1 MDGASF
7 RQQEECEHRRYV
19 EEHGMATSKSAAT
32 EGRNTRIAGKATQ
45 QEQRQQA
52 DDQAVVRNLTL
63 WQTVE
68 KTDPQY
74 TKPFSRGGG
83 FRGTATN
90 ATYLAKKATEVFGP
104 MGIGWGVEILDEA
117 IMEGAP
123 LDAQGNHEKI
133 HKVRVKLWYK
143 LDGERGEVVQ
153 FGQTTFVGRNRN
165 GLFTDEEAP
174 KKSLTDAMSKC
185 LSLLG
190 FSADIHLGRFDDN
203 KYVNDLQQEFA
214 EKHEA
219 EQRKQAPKINEE
231 QAAELEQ
238 LIAETDTDG
247 DKFRRFFKVEDLR
260 ELPSDDYDRAR
271 RMLEKK
277 KQDRE
282 NVA

>member
-1 MDGASF
+1 
-7 RQQEECEHRRYV
+7 
-19 EEHGMATSKSAAT
+19 MATSKSAAT

>member
-1 MDGASF
+1 
-7 RQQEECEHRRYV
+7 
-19 EEHGMATSKSAAT
+19 MATTKNAAAT
-32 EGRNTRIAGKATQ
+32 TRGSNRTGTDQVVPEAGG
-45 QEQRQQA
+45 E
-52 DDQAVVRNLTL
+52 NLTL

-68 KTDPQY
+68 KTDPQF

-104 MGIGWGVEILDEA
+104 MGIGWGLEIVDEA
-117 IMEGAP
+117 LMDGAP

-143 LDGERGEVVQ
+143 LNGERGEVVQ
-153 FGQTTFVGRNRN
+153 FGQTVFVGRNKN

-219 EQRKQAPKINEE
+219 ELRKQAPKVSEE
-231 QAAELEQ
+231 QAGELEQ
-238 LIAETDTDG
+238 LIADTETDG
-247 DKFRRFFKVEDLR
+247 DKFRRFFKVENLR
-260 ELPSDDYDRAR
+260 ELPIEDYERAR

-277 KQDRE
+277 KHDRE
-282 NVA
+282 SAA